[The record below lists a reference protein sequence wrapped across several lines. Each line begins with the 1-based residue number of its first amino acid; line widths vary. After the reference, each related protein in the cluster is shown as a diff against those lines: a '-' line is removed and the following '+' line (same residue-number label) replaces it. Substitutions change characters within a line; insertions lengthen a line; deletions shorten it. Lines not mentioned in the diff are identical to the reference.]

1 MTMLSDAE
9 LRELEIQI
17 LRIEIEKHEK
27 ELIEHVALKDG
38 LRGSLVLT
46 ILGFQKEKLEKLELE
61 SADELDMIRKMKDGG

>member
-1 MTMLSDAE
+1 MLSDTE

-27 ELIEHVALKDG
+27 ELIEHVELKDG
-38 LRGSLVLT
+38 MRASLVLT

-61 SADELDMIRKMKDGG
+61 AADDLEMARLLKEPK